1 MSLKGDFMIK
11 NARGPVLGRRR
22 RVWVATSFLSLLVA
36 ALAPSPVAA
45 DIPSSAFPTKA
56 EIKSELNGRG
66 SWFSV
71 TSTFTRTLGS
81 RPRGC
86 RSDKQMLDF
95 QEDRLRFYSGRQTGL
110 PNSVYASVAIG
121 VFVYANVTDARDAVT
136 RNASYPERCPKVT
149 EWVCND
155 CDGISTT
162 WRTRVAARRV
172 GQQSVAW
179 RYRSEDNFK
188 HNGYAIVAR
197 RGALVVRVEVGR
209 SRDPFSGWMYP
220 PLIKKAKALRI
231 ARMALQTATP

>member
-1 MSLKGDFMIK
+1 MSLKGFFLIK
-11 NARGPVLGRRR
+11 FARGSELGTRR
-22 RVWVATSFLSLLVA
+22 RVWVAASILSLLVA
-36 ALAPSPVAA
+36 ALAPPSVAA
-45 DIPSSAFPTKA
+45 DIPFSAFPTKA
-56 EIKSELNGRG
+56 AIRSELHGRG
-66 SWFSV
+66 PWFSA

-95 QEDRLRFYSGRQTGL
+95 QEDRLRFYSGRQAGL
-110 PNSVYASVAIG
+110 PNSVYASAAIA
-121 VFVYANVTDARDAVT
+121 VFVYANVADARAAIT

-149 EWVCND
+149 EWVCTE

-172 GQQSVAW
+172 GQQSIAW

-197 RGALVVRVEVGR
+197 RGTLVVRVEVGR
-209 SRDPFSGWMYP
+209 SRDPFSGWVYP
-220 PLIKKAKALRI
+220 PLIKKTKALRI
-231 ARMALQTATP
+231 ARMAVQTATP